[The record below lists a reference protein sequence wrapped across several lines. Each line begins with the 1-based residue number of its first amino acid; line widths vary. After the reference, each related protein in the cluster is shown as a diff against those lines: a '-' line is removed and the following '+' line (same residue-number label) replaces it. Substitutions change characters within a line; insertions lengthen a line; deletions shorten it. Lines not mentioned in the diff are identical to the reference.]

1 MSATNYYSGQ
11 EAPPELSTEDRRTHE
26 VDPNAAPK
34 RRINDTWFNRVRWPA
49 FLVAW
54 VAMGLAVFAYLFDL
68 M

>member
-1 MSATNYYSGQ
+1 MSAINYHSGHG
-11 EAPPELSTEDRRTHE
+11 APPELSTEDRRTQA
-26 VDPNAAPK
+26 VDPDAAPK

-54 VAMGLAVFAYLFDL
+54 VAMGLIVFAYLFNA